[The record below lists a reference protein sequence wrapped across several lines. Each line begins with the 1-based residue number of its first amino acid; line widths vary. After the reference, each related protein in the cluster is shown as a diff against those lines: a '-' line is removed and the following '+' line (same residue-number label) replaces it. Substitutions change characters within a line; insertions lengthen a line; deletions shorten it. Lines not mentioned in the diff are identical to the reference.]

1 MPSPARGHTGQGPTW
16 GLEGPPGWRPA
27 VSRRA
32 VLLLFTLSCREM
44 LSVGPECWPCKVLCG
59 QGGALGGPA
68 CPCPALTASCLLLSG
83 RQEGVPVCA
92 ARPLATPEGTLPEDT
107 VAGPWVP
114 CLPREHQPRVP
125 GARTPGLWTHTRPAL
140 PPAAPP
146 LSTDAPGG
154 GRGGRPGHGCPW
166 TPPGLLRLEGKGSLG
181 SQECVPCPALP
192 CPAPV

>member
-44 LSVGPECWPCKVLCG
+44 LSVGPECGPCKVLCG

-114 CLPREHQPRVP
+114 CLPREHQPRVQFIYTDKEN
-125 GARTPGLWTHTRPAL
+125 RTDLL
-140 PPAAPP
+140 PR
-146 LSTDAPGG
+146 GQRG
-154 GRGGRPGHGCPW
+154 GRGIEWEIRISRCKILHIEWMILHRTGSYFQYTVIHHN
-166 TPPGLLRLEGKGSLG
+166 GKHF
-181 SQECVPCPALP
+181 
-192 CPAPV
+192 